1 MPTAEFD
8 RECSSECPPATIQ
21 RKGWRPPCG
30 AVGRRERK
38 TPALEAGVF
47 VEFLARVAPCV
58 REGSA
63 PIAAA
68 GTTTPAAA
76 IAATAVPTATATAT
90 AVPAATATAGPVAL
104 LLLRARLVH
113 GHRPAAE

>member
-8 RECSSECPPATIQ
+8 RECSTECPPATIQ
-21 RKGWRPPCG
+21 RQGQRPPCG
-30 AVGRRERK
+30 AVGRRAQRK

-47 VEFLARVAPCV
+47 VEFLARVAPRV

-63 PIAAA
+63 PIAAAVAAA

-90 AVPAATATAGPVAL
+90 ATAVPAA
-104 LLLRARLVH
+104 
-113 GHRPAAE
+113 